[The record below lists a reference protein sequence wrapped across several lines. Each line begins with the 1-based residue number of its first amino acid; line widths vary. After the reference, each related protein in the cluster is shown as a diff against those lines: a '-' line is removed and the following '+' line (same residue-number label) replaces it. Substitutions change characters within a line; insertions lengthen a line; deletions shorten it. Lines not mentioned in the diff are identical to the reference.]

1 VTEKHKLTVWVALA
15 AFFAGT
21 TLAAAVFGVLE
32 MRATHR
38 EARPFQPARF
48 IMILPPEFIGQAP
61 NPDRTQWIPQGM
73 YPTKEEC
80 QKDISKQKMV
90 MNVGNGHRQTKPFPP
105 TTECVSLTWY
115 NESPR

>member
-1 VTEKHKLTVWVALA
+1 
-15 AFFAGT
+15 
-21 TLAAAVFGVLE
+21 
-32 MRATHR
+32 MRATNR
-38 EARPFQPARF
+38 QTKPFQPARF

-90 MNVGNGHRQTKPFPP
+90 MNVAMGIDKQSLFHRRPNACRLLGITNRPADGSPFWAFGLLD
-105 TTECVSLTWY
+105 TAG
-115 NESPR
+115 